1 MFTKSE
7 NNSISIC
14 EVKLTFVA
22 EGHCYRKGMPFHFD
36 NKNITCRWV
45 SASTGLLAF
54 VLFMPGIFVEHSVL
68 EEQKENIKVCTYVR
82 TRPLDVRRH

>member
-1 MFTKSE
+1 MFNKSE

-14 EVKLTFVA
+14 EVKLIFVA

-68 EEQKENIKVCTYVR
+68 EEQKENIKVCTFTYVQA
-82 TRPLDVRRH
+82 H